1 MLDIHAESYAYAS
14 DSQPKKKSDLAY
26 DRIRQSI
33 VEFQLL
39 PGAFID
45 KAEICKSLGF
55 SRQPVTTALSRLE
68 REGLVEILPQ
78 RGSYVTRL
86 SLSIIVENVSIQ
98 AALEAFA
105 VQTLARAPRP
115 EILATLKTIV
125 ASMEG
130 AVSAND
136 AAAFAD
142 LEQSFH
148 RTIAAGTGLPKLA
161 EQVEVGLA
169 AISRCLH
176 VMPPDLLHLTHALE
190 QYRAITTAIEAG
202 EGLAAATVLSDHLER
217 FRQHVEVQAN
227 ARPEVFIR

>member
-33 VEFQLL
+33 VQFELL

-105 VQTLARAPRP
+105 VQALARHPRP
-115 EILATLKTIV
+115 EIVATLASIV
-125 ASMEG
+125 RSMEG
-130 AVSAND
+130 AVAAAD

-148 RTIAAGTGLPKLA
+148 RTIAAGTGLPKLGD
-161 EQVEVGLA
+161 QVEVGLA

-176 VMPPDLLHLTHALE
+176 VMPPDLAHLTQALDR
-190 QYRAITTAIEAG
+190 YRGITAALQAG
-202 EGLAAATVLSDHLER
+202 DGLGAATILSEHLER
-217 FRQHVEVQAN
+217 FRQDVEVQAN